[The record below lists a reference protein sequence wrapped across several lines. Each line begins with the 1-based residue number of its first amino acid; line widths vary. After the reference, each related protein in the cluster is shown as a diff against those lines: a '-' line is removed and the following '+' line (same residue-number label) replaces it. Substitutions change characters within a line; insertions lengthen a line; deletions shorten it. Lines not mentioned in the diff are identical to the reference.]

1 MLSKEDRD
9 SIPLRQVNGWLI
21 DSGFAAPG
29 PGYDRIYKGVLNGLF
44 PGVQSANGR
53 WSIRRNDLPKV
64 AAWFGTDPTS
74 AASARRAF
82 ADASV

>member
-9 SIPLRQVNGWLI
+9 SIPLRQVNSWLI

-44 PGVQSANGR
+44 PAEQSVNGR
-53 WSIRRNDLPKV
+53 WSIRRGDLPKV
-64 AAWFGTDPTS
+64 AAWFGMIPLS
-74 AASARRAF
+74 AAGAPRVA